1 MCKIQKIMF
10 ITIITVIFSSLTVLA
25 SEAIT
30 SVSELIDNGREYNS
44 KVINIQGEAIGELLE
59 RGEYSFV
66 NINDGTSAIGIYL
79 KTTDGEMIKYYG
91 NYHNIGDSVRV
102 TGVFNRACK
111 EHGGDMDI
119 HCDSMQIVSNGYES
133 THNISKRKIIFI
145 IVLMPFVIYGTMKTY
160 RVVGKNSKN

>member
-1 MCKIQKIMF
+1 MCKIQRIIL

-25 SEAIT
+25 SEATT

-79 KTTDGEMIKYYG
+79 KTTDGEMIKSFG
-91 NYHNIGDSVRV
+91 NYHKIGDSVSV

-119 HCDSMQIVSNGYES
+119 HCDSIQIVFDGYER
-133 THNISKRKIIFI
+133 THNISKFKIIFI

-160 RVVGKNSKN
+160 GIIRKNRKY

>member
-1 MCKIQKIMF
+1 MCKIQRIMV

-30 SVSELIDNGREYNS
+30 SVSELIDNGHKYDS

-79 KTTDGEMIKYYG
+79 KTTDGEMIKSFG
-91 NYHNIGDSVRV
+91 NYHKIGDSVSV

-119 HCDSMQIVSNGYES
+119 HCDSIQIVSDGYER
-133 THNISKRKIIFI
+133 THNINKFKIIFI
-145 IVLMPFVIYGTMKTY
+145 IVLMPFIIYGTMKTY
-160 RVVGKNSKN
+160 GIIRKNRKD

>member
-1 MCKIQKIMF
+1 MCKIQKIML

-25 SEAIT
+25 SEVTT
-30 SVSELIDNGREYNS
+30 SVSDLIDNGHKYDS

-79 KTTDGEMIKYYG
+79 KTIDGEMIKSYG
-91 NYHNIGDSVRV
+91 NYHKIGDSVRV

-133 THNISKRKIIFI
+133 THIISKFKIIFI
-145 IVLMPFVIYGTMKTY
+145 IVLMPFIIYGAMKTY
-160 RVVGKNSKN
+160 GVIRKNRKD

>member
-1 MCKIQKIMF
+1 MCKIQRIIV
-10 ITIITVIFSSLTVLA
+10 ITIIIVIFSSLTVLA

-79 KTTDGEMIKYYG
+79 KTTDGEMIKSFG
-91 NYHNIGDSVRV
+91 NYHKIGDSVSV

-119 HCDSMQIVSNGYES
+119 HCDSIQIVSDGYER
-133 THNISKRKIIFI
+133 THNIIKFKIILHYCIDAFCN
-145 IVLMPFVIYGTMKTY
+145 LW
-160 RVVGKNSKN
+160 NNEDLWNN